1 MQLAWPKLLGLRCCW
16 TESSSGVFGLYLIS
30 ILWKCLIAT
39 LWYAI
44 YIVYAYAN
52 AQRRLFPHIEMT
64 KNMNWKC
71 WIKVNSGGCHARSSH
86 NHLVSS
92 CHHCLLDFVIILS
105 LWALVIILSL
115 PSLFVIYCHNIVI
128 VSSSHQSLYTIVII
142 LFSLLTFFIKLSP
155 VSPLVIF
162 VSSYQSSNS
171 HWDHRNT
178 ENTQFQNISR
188 SFYFKYS

>member
-1 MQLAWPKLLGLRCCW
+1 MVFLNTKSVSKKDVHWSLQPDKYNELGLRSPWKTHATIMQLAWPKLLGLRYCW

-86 NHLVSS
+86 NHLVSA

-128 VSSSHQSLYTIVII
+128 VSSSHHCL
-142 LFSLLTFFIKLSP
+142 
-155 VSPLVIF
+155 
-162 VSSYQSSNS
+162 
-171 HWDHRNT
+171 
-178 ENTQFQNISR
+178 
-188 SFYFKYS
+188 